1 MMISLPTLGYLGAFV
16 LIAVAAR
23 QLSRL
28 VLKVNLPLI
37 TGMLITGILAGPF
50 LFKMI
55 SPDGVE
61 RIKFVEDISLAFIAF
76 AAGSELYLREL
87 TRRFRS
93 IAWNT
98 FGQLVVTF
106 LLSSVAIYFLADF
119 LPFVADLP
127 KATRAA
133 VAIMGATIF
142 VARSP
147 SSAIAVINEMRAKGP
162 FTSTALGVTVVK
174 DVLVIILFA
183 ICISV
188 SQTLVSGNDFELSF
202 LGLLA
207 AELVVSFGLGL
218 LLGKAM
224 EFVLSLK
231 IHERS
236 KSGILLLLGW
246 GIFIG
251 SHYIEGWSLA
261 MYGHSFHL
269 EPLLICILG
278 SFYVTNYTRF
288 RPDLHRVVEEVGPII
303 YTAFFTFIG
312 ISLSLEILVQVYAAA
327 LVFFLI
333 RLIAMAAGAYVGA
346 TMAGDPPLFR
356 RIGFMPYVTQAGVG
370 LGLAADIASTFPGW
384 GTQLAT
390 ILISVIVLNQ
400 IVGPPLFKW
409 SIRKAGEDHSRAAVP
424 EFDGIRDAIIFG
436 LEDQSIALARSL
448 MKHGWEVKLATRK
461 PEADWK
467 DYADEIQMVQFDDIN
482 LELLERLDARKSEAM
497 VMMLSDRE
505 NYRLSELAYEEIGTK
520 DIIVRLND
528 RSWFEKF
535 SKLEVRIVDPS
546 TALVSLM
553 DHIVRSPQATAM
565 LLGQEVN
572 QDTMDVEVLNP
583 DLHGVYL
590 RDLRLPADVLVLS
603 VSRGGHS
610 LISHGYTRLRK
621 GDVVTLLGSFE
632 SLQRVSLRF
641 DG

>member
-1 MMISLPTLGYLGAFV
+1 M

-61 RIKFVEDISLAFIAF
+61 KIRFVEDISLAFIAF
-76 AAGSELYLREL
+76 AAGSELYLKEL
-87 TRRFRS
+87 TRRLRS

-106 LLSSVAIYFLADF
+106 LISSVAIYFLADF
-119 LPFVADLP
+119 LPFMSELP
-127 KATRAA
+127 NATRAA

-147 SSAIAVINEMRAKGP
+147 SSAIAVINEMRAKGA

-188 SQTLVSGNDFELSF
+188 SQTLVSGKDFEASF
-202 LGLLA
+202 MGLLLV
-207 AELVVSFGLGL
+207 ELVVSFGLGL
-218 LLGKAM
+218 LLGKTMA
-224 EFVLSLK
+224 FILSRKL
-231 IHERS
+231 HERA
-236 KSGILLLLGW
+236 KSVILLLLGW

-251 SHYIEGWSLA
+251 SHYLEGWSTA
-261 MYGHSFHL
+261 MYGHAFHM

-278 SFYVTNYTRF
+278 SFYVTNYTRY
-288 RPDLHRVVEEVGPII
+288 RPDLHRVVEELGPLI

-312 ISLSLEILVQVYAAA
+312 ISLSLEILLQVYAVA

-333 RLIAMAAGAYVGA
+333 RLVGMAAGAYVGA
-346 TMAGDPPLFR
+346 SLAGDPPLYR
-356 RIGFMPYVTQAGVG
+356 KIGFMPYVTQAGVG
-370 LGLAADIASTFPGW
+370 LGLAADIASSFPGW
-384 GTQLAT
+384 GPQLAT

-448 MKHGWEVKLATRK
+448 MQHGWEVKLATRK
-461 PEADWK
+461 PEADWAG
-467 DYADEIQMVQFDDIN
+467 YAEEIQIVQFDEIN
-482 LELLERLDARKSEAM
+482 LDLLERLEARKSEAM

-505 NYRLSELAYEEIGTK
+505 NYRLSELVYEQIGTR

-528 RSWFEKF
+528 RSWFDRF
-535 SKLEVRIVDPS
+535 TKLDVRVVDPS

-553 DHIVRSPQATAM
+553 DHVVRSPQATAM
-565 LLGQEVN
+565 LLGQEVD

-610 LISHGYTRLRK
+610 LISHGYTRLRR